1 MLIMFQERLKKGTN
15 RIEFADKQFKPQSL
29 RSVLVNFIH
38 QHIPSQVQFKGNGLE
53 FTHQLM
59 RGDIVTV
66 YCRKEK

>member
-1 MLIMFQERLKKGTN
+1 
-15 RIEFADKQFKPQSL
+15 
-29 RSVLVNFIH
+29 LVNFIH